1 MTDIRQ
7 TLEYA
12 NYLKSNG
19 WIVERINGINYFI
32 KKLPLLGSILK
43 LQRPK
48 EIDFKIIK
56 KLSKKYGV
64 FQTIIEPDLGIT
76 VSLKGNPSNTRP
88 FTKNKSIHDLMLSRG
103 FKLSKSPY
111 LPTKT
116 LQIDLSQTQKQ
127 IFEKFSKDCRYSIRK
142 GSGLIIK
149 EYSTPE
155 EIKKFRNAW
164 KNSVNFKRFVPSVK
178 QLINLKKC
186 FPRNYSTFL
195 ASHNNLGNIIG
206 GAIFTRSARD
216 FSYYWQAFTNYE
228 GRTSLSQYPL
238 LYHGILWAKKQG
250 CKVFDFEGIY
260 DFRFPNKNWLGF
272 THFKKSFSGSEILYP
287 GCYTK

>member
-43 LQRPK
+43 IQRPK
-48 EIDFKIIK
+48 TIDFKKIN

-64 FQTIIEPDLGIT
+64 FQTIIEPNLKIN
-76 VSLKGNPSNTRP
+76 VSLKSDATSFRT
-88 FTKNKSIHDLMLSRG
+88 FTKNDLSSAGTLALHNHNLILSHG

-127 IFEKFSKDCRYSIRK
+127 IF
-142 GSGLIIK
+142 
-149 EYSTPE
+149 
-155 EIKKFRNAW
+155 
-164 KNSVNFKRFVPSVK
+164 
-178 QLINLKKC
+178 
-186 FPRNYSTFL
+186 
-195 ASHNNLGNIIG
+195 
-206 GAIFTRSARD
+206 
-216 FSYYWQAFTNYE
+216 
-228 GRTSLSQYPL
+228 
-238 LYHGILWAKKQG
+238 
-250 CKVFDFEGIY
+250 
-260 DFRFPNKNWLGF
+260 
-272 THFKKSFSGSEILYP
+272 
-287 GCYTK
+287 